1 MLSIHTNFNNTSL
14 GLPNLLEMVKPVS
27 AMMTRIYAI
36 LLILEINK
44 KYTIALTE
52 KKHQRLGMN
61 DI

>member
-1 MLSIHTNFNNTSL
+1 MVAGAYFNA
-14 GLPNLLEMVKPVS
+14 PAVF
-27 AMMTRIYAI
+27 RYAI